1 MKKLYARSWNN
12 IFKKKYYK
20 YQILNHLYFGPN
32 LVFWGL
38 LYPNVSY
45 SNVSYVTTVH
55 HVNTTS
61 EKQKHPPGCSIKKCV
76 LESLDGSWKM
86 AWGLQLYLKRDSGTS
101 IFLWVL
107 QNFQERLLCR
117 TLPDDCFWKKK
128 ISFNKSWL
136 WLSL

>member
-1 MKKLYARSWNN
+1 MPEAEI
-12 IFKKKYYK
+12 IFSKKKNYK

-76 LESLDGSWKM
+76 LESLNGS
-86 AWGLQLYLKRDSGTS
+86 
-101 IFLWVL
+101 
-107 QNFQERLLCR
+107 
-117 TLPDDCFWKKK
+117 
-128 ISFNKSWL
+128 
-136 WLSL
+136 